1 MEEEKYIQG
10 NLRNLIR
17 MTCLD
22 LDGETSREEIEKV
35 LPIDQNQIKVW
46 LDGERMFFDIEGDIS
61 FFILERDGKFNNL
74 EILKRVMLKFNI
86 FLKGN
91 GDLEKTIF
99 QNDILMLLTK

>member
-17 MTCLD
+17 MACLD
-22 LDGETSREEIEKV
+22 LDGETSREDLEQI
-35 LPIDQNQIKVW
+35 LPVDQYLVKIW
-46 LDGERMFFDIEGDIS
+46 LDGEKMFFELEGDLS
-61 FFILERDGKFNNL
+61 FFILEHDGKFKNL
-74 EILKRVMLKFNI
+74 DILKRVMLKFNI

-91 GDLEKTIF
+91 GDIEKKIF

>member
-22 LDGETSREEIEKV
+22 LDGETSRKDIEQV
-35 LPIDQNQIKVW
+35 LPIDQNLVKIW
-46 LDGERMFFDIEGDIS
+46 LDGEKMFFEIEGNLS
-61 FFILERDGKFNNL
+61 FFILEHDGKFKNL
-74 EILKRVMLKFNI
+74 DILKRVMLKFNI

-91 GDLEKTIF
+91 GDIEKKIF